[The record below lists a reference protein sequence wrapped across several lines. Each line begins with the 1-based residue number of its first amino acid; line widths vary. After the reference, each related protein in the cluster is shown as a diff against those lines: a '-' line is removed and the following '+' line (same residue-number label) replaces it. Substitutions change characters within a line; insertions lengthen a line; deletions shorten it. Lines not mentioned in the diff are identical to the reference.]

1 MNCVNGALEV
11 CDSGLSGCSS
21 GLVQH
26 LRKMQNIFRNPF
38 SVLDYW
44 RISMDFNHHL
54 CRTSTCCDMLCHSV
68 MCSFLQLFV
77 VARFGTLVFFI
88 IEQGPAQVLGH
99 VFPLG
104 TFHVLQHGMDWDFSD
119 RDGLTRCNTF
129 SFRSKTKIWVLYWA
143 HIYMYI
149 YTYISHRIHVFNIW

>member
-77 VARFGTLVFFI
+77 VARFGTLVFFLLSNKGQPKFSAMFFHWEHSMFSSMGWTGI
-88 IEQGPAQVLGH
+88 FLIEMGSQDAILLAFEARPKFGFFIG
-99 VFPLG
+99 
-104 TFHVLQHGMDWDFSD
+104 
-119 RDGLTRCNTF
+119 
-129 SFRSKTKIWVLYWA
+129 
-143 HIYMYI
+143 HIYIYI
-149 YTYISHRIHVFNIW
+149 HISHRIHVFNIW